1 MVLFGEASGDGSDR
15 RPGDIDPIDGSRV
28 FSPGM
33 QAAGRELLA
42 SGSVRARDE
51 VFKEK
56 LFSSYM
62 LEQLASLSVSFFF
75 GGAAVDGMTRWSV
88 QLEEDRPCS
97 RTRLAFSLGLSDSR
111 SFRQLCDY
119 KLLKIETLRQDL
131 HRLYNPNTVGMLRKM
146 RRCEVG
152 VNYRARRFQ
161 PALLSLSTV
170 IEHGDRAAKSTH
182 RLL

>member
-62 LEQLASLSVSFFF
+62 LEKLASLTVSFF
-75 GGAAVDGMTRWSV
+75 DGMTRWSV

-97 RTRLAFSLGLSDSR
+97 R
-111 SFRQLCDY
+111 
-119 KLLKIETLRQDL
+119 IEA
-131 HRLYNPNTVGMLRKM
+131 
-146 RRCEVG
+146 G
-152 VNYRARRFQ
+152 V
-161 PALLSLSTV
+161 
-170 IEHGDRAAKSTH
+170 
-182 RLL
+182 

>member
-28 FSPGM
+28 FSPGL

-42 SGSVRARDE
+42 SRDE
-51 VFKEK
+51 PFKEK

-62 LEQLASLSVSFFF
+62 LEKLASLSVSFFF

-97 RTRLAFSLGLSDSR
+97 RNEAGCTAA
-111 SFRQLCDY
+111 
-119 KLLKIETLRQDL
+119 
-131 HRLYNPNTVGMLRKM
+131 
-146 RRCEVG
+146 G
-152 VNYRARRFQ
+152 V
-161 PALLSLSTV
+161 
-170 IEHGDRAAKSTH
+170 
-182 RLL
+182 

>member
-62 LEQLASLSVSFFF
+62 LEKLASLSVSFFF

-97 RTRLAFSLGLSDSR
+97 RKRGWLFSRGVPR
-111 SFRQLCDY
+111 SFRKLCDY

-152 VNYRARRFQ
+152 VNYRERRRGA
-161 PALLSLSTV
+161 PLST
-170 IEHGDRAAKSTH
+170 RFALSFY
-182 RLL
+182 

>member
-62 LEQLASLSVSFFF
+62 LEKLASLTVSFFF

-88 QLEEDRPCS
+88 QLEEDRP
-97 RTRLAFSLGLSDSR
+97 AFTVGLSDKR

-152 VNYRARRFQ
+152 VNYRERRFQ
-161 PALLSLSTV
+161 PALLSLSTVV

>member
-62 LEQLASLSVSFFF
+62 LEKLASLPVSFFF

-97 RTRLAFSLGLSDSR
+97 RRGWRLVSVFPIRGASDSCVITNYSKSR
-111 SFRQLCDY
+111 HSDKTFTASTTPTQLGCY
-119 KLLKIETLRQDL
+119 GK
-131 HRLYNPNTVGMLRKM
+131 
-146 RRCEVG
+146 
-152 VNYRARRFQ
+152 
-161 PALLSLSTV
+161 
-170 IEHGDRAAKSTH
+170 
-182 RLL
+182 